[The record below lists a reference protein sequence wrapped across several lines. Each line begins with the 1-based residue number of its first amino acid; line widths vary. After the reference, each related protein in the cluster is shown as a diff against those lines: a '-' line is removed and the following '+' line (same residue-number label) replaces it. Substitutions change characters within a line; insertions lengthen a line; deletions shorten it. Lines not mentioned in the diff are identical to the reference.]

1 MRDDHGLYHR
11 LRAILFVLV
20 IEWTSAQCV
29 PRTTQWRLVI
39 SQEYD
44 WWEAYVYEINLF
56 EGTLGLASSYAGDN
70 CTFAG
75 HQTTN
80 PGSRAFDGSTATW
93 WQTCYYK
100 VGGWVRFNLSA
111 PAAV

>member
-39 SQEYD
+39 SQEYNSWD
-44 WWEAYVYEINLF
+44 AYVYEIKPF
-56 EGTLGLASSYAGDN
+56 EGTQVLDLTYSV
-70 CTFAG
+70 
-75 HQTTN
+75 TTA
-80 PGSRAFDGSTATW
+80 PGRGTRQVTRDHARSTTA
-93 WQTCYYK
+93 
-100 VGGWVRFNLSA
+100 R
-111 PAAV
+111 

>member
-93 WQTCYYK
+93 WLVAKWC
-100 VGGWVRFNLSA
+100 WW
-111 PAAV
+111 